1 MPSRWTE
8 RRTRFR
14 SIIAGSRCVYPASVH
29 DPISGRIAADL
40 GFEAGMFAGSVASM
54 AVLGA
59 PDLIVLTLTE
69 FAEQAHR
76 IARAADLPLLVDADH
91 GYGNALNVMRTVEEL
106 ETAGVAGLS
115 IEDTL
120 LPRTYAAPAAPQFL
134 SLEEGVGKIKAAV
147 AARRDPDL
155 IIAARTSAI
164 EVTGVEDAIARA
176 TAYEAT
182 GADAMFLVGVRTRD
196 QLDAI
201 APRLRLPLILGGAGA
216 PLIDLDYLSSRN
228 VRICL
233 QGHQPFQAAAR
244 AIYETLK
251 ALREGT
257 SPAELDRLASGDLMR
272 KVTRADD
279 YERWTREFLGPR

>member
-8 RRTRFR
+8 RRKRFR
-14 SIIAGSRCVYPASVH
+14 SILAGDRCVYPASVH
-29 DPISGRIAADL
+29 DPISAHIAADL

-76 IARAADLPLLVDADH
+76 IARAADLPLMVDADH

-120 LPRTYAAPAAPQFL
+120 LPRAHGSSERLQLL
-134 SLEEGVGKIKAAV
+134 SVEEGVGKIRAAL

-155 IIAARTSAI
+155 VVAARTSAVD
-164 EVTGVEDAIARA
+164 VTRVEDAVARA
-176 TAYEAT
+176 TTYEST
-182 GADAMFLVGVRTRD
+182 GADAIFLVGIKTRD

-201 APRLRLPLILGGAGA
+201 APSLRLPIILGSADDA
-216 PLIDLDYLSSRN
+216 LMDPDYLSARN

-233 QGHQPFQAAAR
+233 QGHQPFQAAVLAT
-244 AIYETLK
+244 YETLR
-251 ALREGT
+251 ALREGKR
-257 SPAELDRLASGDLMR
+257 PADLDRLAPADLMR
-272 KVTRADD
+272 KVIRAED
-279 YERWTREFLGPR
+279 YERWTREFLQSR